1 MKQFNFHEAK
11 SVKDAVKAA
20 SKKSAFLSGGQTLIP
35 SMKLRLSSFDDVI
48 NVKNIKDLHGIKA
61 SSSKVTIGAAITHAE
76 VAASKDIQK
85 AIPSLA
91 ALAGM
96 IGDPQVRNR
105 GTLGGSI
112 ANNDPSACYPS
123 ACLALHAVIHT
134 SDRKIEASKFFKGMF
149 ETALKKDEIVTA
161 VEFKVPDSSCYV
173 KIPNPASRYA
183 MVGVYV
189 AKHKKGVACAVTGAQ
204 PVVYRCKEIEAQLNG
219 NYTPEALSNVT
230 LNSKDLNSD
239 IHASAEYRAS
249 LIVSAAQKAVA
260 NSK

>member
-48 NVKNIKDLHGIKA
+48 NVKNIKELHGIKA
-61 SSSKVTIGAAITHAE
+61 SSSKVTIGAATTHAE
-76 VAASKDIQK
+76 VAASKDVQK

-123 ACLALHAVIHT
+123 ACLALDAVIHT

-161 VEFKVPDSSCYV
+161 VEFTVPDSSCYV

-219 NYTPEALSNVT
+219 NYTPEALSNVD
-230 LNSKDLNSD
+230 LDPKDLNSD

>member
-61 SSSKVTIGAAITHAE
+61 SSSKVKIGAATTHAE
-76 VAASKDIQK
+76 VAASKDVQK

-96 IGDPQVRNR
+96 IGDPQVRNK

-112 ANNDPSACYPS
+112 ANNDPNACYPS
-123 ACLALHAVIHT
+123 ACLALDAVIHT
-134 SDRKIEASKFFKGMF
+134 SDRKIEAAKFFKGMF

-161 VEFKVPDSSCYV
+161 VEFTVPDSSCYI

-219 NYTPEALSNVT
+219 NYTPEALSNVI
-230 LNSKDLNSD
+230 LDSKDLNSD

>member
-1 MKQFNFHEAK
+1 MKHFNFHDAK
-11 SVKDAVKAA
+11 NVKDAVKTA

-48 NVKNIKDLHGIKA
+48 NVKNIKDLQGIKV
-61 SSSKVTIGAAITHAE
+61 SSKSVTIGAATTHAE
-76 VAASKDIQK
+76 VAASKDVKK
-85 AIPSLA
+85 AIPSLSH
-91 ALAGM
+91 LAGM
-96 IGDPQVRNR
+96 IGDAQVRNK

-123 ACLALHAVIHT
+123 ACIALDATIHT

-149 ETALKKDEIVTA
+149 ETALKKDELVTA
-161 VEFKVPDSSCYV
+161 VEFKIPESSSYV

-189 AKHKKGVACAVTGAQ
+189 AKHKKDVICAVTGAQ
-204 PVVYRCKEIEAQLNG
+204 AVVYRCKEIEKKLGNNFSSDSLN
-219 NYTPEALSNVT
+219 NLS
-230 LNSKDLNSD
+230 LDYSEMNSD

-249 LIVSAAQKAVA
+249 LVLSAAQKAVA
-260 NSK
+260 NCK